1 MCLNIVADTKDF
13 FVIAG
18 HTISERV
25 RKDGGATSVWKAVLG
40 VPRAFGLTSVRMTSS
55 SAS

>member
-1 MCLNIVADTKDF
+1 MSLNIVADTKDF

-18 HTISERV
+18 YTISERV
-25 RKDGGATSVWKAVLG
+25 RKGGGTTSVWKVVLG
-40 VPRAFGLTSVRMTSS
+40 VSHAFGLTSVRMASS